1 MPRPGK
7 SRFSVS
13 AGTAQTGLTP
23 RLWCDPTK
31 RIGRNAKTKT
41 QNEGEKKCA
50 KPPVSITD
58 ALINV
63 VDLLVESRI
72 SDAMDQILVKT
83 NPVAHELYLARLRIC
98 EPKTAELN
106 RVLTQTLE
114 SQPTES

>member
-13 AGTAQTGLTP
+13 AADCAN
-23 RLWCDPTK
+23 RLDSSPLV
-31 RIGRNAKTKT
+31 RSDEADRAHAKTKT

-98 EPKTAELN
+98 EPKKQRN
-106 RVLTQTLE
+106 
-114 SQPTES
+114 